1 VSQCPLLALLD
12 RTEESCLSRYL
23 DKVPQSASSM
33 SRIKGSVQDFIQ
45 HNRLGNM
52 RVDGGIDFFSSS
64 GMHADIIRSVQNAVV
79 ESTSI
84 VGTIE
89 AMNLRNTTR

>member
-1 VSQCPLLALLD
+1 MRPIQKSRVVLYLLFKNL
-12 RTEESCLSRYL
+12 
-23 DKVPQSASSM
+23 
-33 SRIKGSVQDFIQ
+33 IKGSVQDFIQ
-45 HNRLGNM
+45 HNRLGHA
-52 RVDGGIDFFSSS
+52 RVICGIDLFLFWYARNI
-64 GMHADIIRSVQNAVV
+64 MKSVQNAVV